1 MKINLARI
9 ALGDALHLKSAEYWL
24 QLGEPLQAF
33 RELARLSRRATKH
46 PWTADVWLQA
56 FRASHTGNGSLGL

>member
-1 MKINLARI
+1 MIIHLVRI

-56 FRASHTGNGSLGL
+56 LRASHTGDAALGL